1 MVGHNLNHISNEY
14 SCMTNEE
21 HQRIVQAG
29 IKMLNIPNKPLADTE
44 ELLRKA
50 KAKLAVVRNFA
61 QTIDNE
67 IRVAG
72 KEHDKKVLFQQ
83 LCSSYLDQFVQFN
96 KDELLII
103 LAFLLSELTLKEIV

>member
-1 MVGHNLNHISNEY
+1 MTQDEHN
-14 SCMTNEE
+14 
-21 HQRIVQAG
+21 RIVQAG
-29 IKMLNIPNKPLADTE
+29 IKMLGLPNKQLADTE
-44 ELLRKA
+44 QLLKQA

-67 IRVAG
+67 IRAAG
-72 KEHDKKVLFQQ
+72 KEHDKKILFQQ

-103 LAFLLSELTLKEIV
+103 LAFLLSELTIKELV